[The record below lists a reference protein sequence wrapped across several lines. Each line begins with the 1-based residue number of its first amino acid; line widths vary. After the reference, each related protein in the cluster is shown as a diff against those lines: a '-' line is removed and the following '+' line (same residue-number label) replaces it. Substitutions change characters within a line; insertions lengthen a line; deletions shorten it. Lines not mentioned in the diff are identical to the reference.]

1 MTEYERLRAELRDA
15 LDQIANLTE
24 ENTMLKAD
32 NKGLSDCVCALKKQ
46 LEDVG
51 KDDIAAPIKPFKWNN
66 CGGGI
71 WWR

>member
-24 ENTMLKAD
+24 ENVMLKAD
-32 NKGLSDCVCALKKQ
+32 NKRLADCVCALKKQ

-51 KDDIAAPIKPFKWNN
+51 KGDIAAPIKPFKWNN